1 MRKVER
7 RLVRFFHNKLKA
19 LWQEGVD
26 FSVLWDVDGKGVRIR
41 LLTLD
46 FHLLSREDEVFA
58 QIVNGAKELDGVK
71 IERVDGIRETALIFK
86 VA

>member
-1 MRKVER
+1 
-7 RLVRFFHNKLKA
+7 VRFFHNKLKA

-46 FHLLSREDEVFA
+46 FHLLSREDETFA
-58 QIVNGAKELDGVK
+58 QINDGLKELDGVK
-71 IERVDGIRETALIFK
+71 IEPINGIRETVLVFK

>member
-26 FSVLWDVDGKGVRIR
+26 FSVLWDVDGKGVRSR

-58 QIVNGAKELDGVK
+58 QINDGLKELDGVK
-71 IERVDGIRETALIFK
+71 IEPINGIRETVLVFK